1 MRRNN
6 RRKIFN
12 ITNQKETQ
20 TKETERKVLTNL
32 KKNERSNKGE
42 ERSENVSRKFAVL
55 PPTVLLSPKTQ
66 FSSKYFFYQTLL
78 TKYCRPLCIRT

>member
-20 TKETERKVLTNL
+20 TKETERKFLTNL

-42 ERSENVSRKFAVL
+42 ERSENVSRKL
-55 PPTVLLSPKTQ
+55 PPTVLLSPKTH
-66 FSSKYFFYQTLL
+66 FSSKYFFI
-78 TKYCRPLCIRT
+78 KLC